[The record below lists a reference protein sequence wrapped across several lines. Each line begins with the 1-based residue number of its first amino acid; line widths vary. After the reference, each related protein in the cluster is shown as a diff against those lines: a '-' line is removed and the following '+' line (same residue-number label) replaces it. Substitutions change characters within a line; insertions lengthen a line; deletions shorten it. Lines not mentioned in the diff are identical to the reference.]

1 MKMRLDR
8 WLATVSAGSRSEVK
22 QWIRA
27 GQAAVNGQVIS
38 DPARSFETEKDR
50 LSLNGRALDGRVAR
64 HVMLYKPAGLLT
76 AARDAKQPTVMDLLP
91 PVYRNIGCMPVGR
104 LDKDTTGLLVLT
116 CDGELNHRLLSPGRH
131 VDKRY
136 RALVEGELGEK
147 DIEAFAAGMDLGDF
161 TARPARLTILRPT
174 LAEVVISE
182 GKFHQ
187 VKRMFSAVGHEVLE
201 LHRCAFGPLELDPT
215 LGEGEWRELTEE
227 ELKAL
232 RQAAG
237 MEDA

>member
-8 WLATVSAGSRSEVK
+8 WLATLSVGSRSEVR
-22 QWIRA
+22 QWIRS
-27 GQAAVNGQVIS
+27 GQAAVNGRIIL
-38 DPARSFETEKDR
+38 DPARSFETERD
-50 LSLNGRALDGRVAR
+50 SLTVNGKVLDGRVVR

-91 PVYRNIGCMPVGR
+91 PVYRSIGCMPVGR
-104 LDKDTTGLLVLT
+104 LDRDTTGLLILT

-136 RALVEGELGEK
+136 RALVDGTLRTE
-147 DIEAFAAGMDLGDF
+147 DIGIFAAGMDLGDF
-161 TARPARLTILRPT
+161 TARPAQLTILKPS

-201 LHRCAFGPLELDPT
+201 LHRCAFGPLELDPA
-215 LGEGEWRELTEE
+215 LAEGQWRELTAEVVR
-227 ELKAL
+227 AL
-232 RQAAG
+232 REAAG
-237 MEDA
+237 MRVV